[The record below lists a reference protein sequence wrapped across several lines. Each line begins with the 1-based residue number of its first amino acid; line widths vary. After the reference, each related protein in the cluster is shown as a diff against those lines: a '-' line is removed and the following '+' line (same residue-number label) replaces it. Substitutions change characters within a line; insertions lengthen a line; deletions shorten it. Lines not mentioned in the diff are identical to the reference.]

1 MSEALMIATAFIVV
15 ALTLVASVLWLER
28 AG

>member
-1 MSEALMIATAFIVV
+1 MSEALMIATAFIAI

>member
-1 MSEALMIATAFIVV
+1 MSEALIIATAFIAI